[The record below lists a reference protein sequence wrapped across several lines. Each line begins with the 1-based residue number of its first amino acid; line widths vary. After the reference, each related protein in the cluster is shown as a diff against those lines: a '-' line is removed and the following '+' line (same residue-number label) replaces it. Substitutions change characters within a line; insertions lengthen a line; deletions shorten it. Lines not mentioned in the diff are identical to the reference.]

1 MIVCKTVQRKL
12 NFYIFNDVTKFRYC
26 VSQLSLTNIEF
37 VQVNYKQVIQISWEN
52 LLQKQFMTLKEKH
65 YITVN

>member
-12 NFYIFNDVTKFRYC
+12 NFYIFNDVSKFRYC

-52 LLQKQFMTLKEKH
+52 LGA
-65 YITVN
+65 VV